1 MSPEALANATLSD
14 QSFLSSG
21 SGPIRS
27 PDFLP
32 AGAQRSISF
41 GAFGERDRGD
51 DGESV
56 SDGFRLD
63 YEDDFDENRE
73 DFEDEERERER
84 LGDDQDMTIQR
95 RPTKTHYHS
104 QARSHSRH
112 LSTIPSIPSLRP
124 TSSSSPPRSSAEEEL
139 QRENALVLKLLRDAE
154 RELEHKSSDH
164 EAEMEELQNKMEELR
179 IELASARR
187 EEKELKLKAV
197 SGLFK
202 MMGRRL
208 H

>member
-1 MSPEALANATLSD
+1 MSPETLANATLSD

-27 PDFLP
+27 PDFVA
-32 AGAQRSISF
+32 AGSQQNISF
-41 GAFGERDRGD
+41 SAFGDRDG

-56 SDGFRLD
+56 ISDGFRLD
-63 YEDDFDENRE
+63 YEDDDEYRE
-73 DFEDEERERER
+73 DLDDGERAA

-95 RPTKTHYHS
+95 RPTKPRYHP
-104 QARSHSRH
+104 QGRSISRH
-112 LSTIPSIPSLRP
+112 LSTIPSIPSLRANALLSAAP
-124 TSSSSPPRSSAEEEL
+124 ASSAEEDL

-179 IELASARR
+179 IELAGARR
-187 EEKELKLKAV
+187 EEKELKLKDV
-197 SGLFK
+197 SYSRECFL
-202 MMGRRL
+202 RI
-208 H
+208 